1 MNNEE
6 LQQLKALAEAATPGP
21 WERSGLGCGIV
32 GLKASNGQWAF
43 ASDDSEQNWQNAG
56 FTAAANP
63 VAILALI
70 AKVESLAADAERY
83 KWLRDKANA
92 PIDEAIDR
100 FDPMVFRCHP
110 KHPLSWDG
118 VSVGA
123 ELDEVVDAAMAKE
136 KA

>member
-1 MNNEE
+1 MTNEITNE
-6 LQQLKALAEAATPGP
+6 DLARLRLYA
-21 WERSGLGCGIV
+21 V
-32 GLKASNGQWAF
+32 
-43 ASDDSEQNWQNAG
+43 
-56 FTAAANP
+56 AAADKSQLPEVQGMRLTNFRWQADP
-63 VAILALI
+63 DTILTLI

-83 KWLRDKANA
+83 RWLRDKANS

-123 ELDEVVDAAMAKE
+123 ELDEVVDTAMAKE
-136 KA
+136 KAQ